1 MDKIAIIDYGLGN
14 LYSVERAVLVA
25 GGLPYIS
32 RDPEKINTADKLIL
46 PGVGAFKAG
55 MDGLRKYKL
64 IEPIK
69 DSLRRGT
76 KLLGLCLGMQLLFET
91 SEEFGI
97 HEGLS
102 VIPGVVKLMKF
113 SPREKHIKIPHIGWN
128 SLLKPKGVHWRGT
141 VLEDVKSGE
150 MAYFVHSFVAHPKN
164 HLDCLAETEYGG
176 ETFCSVVLYK
186 NILGTQFHP
195 EKSGNVGLKILRRF
209 IIGE

>member
-14 LYSVERAVLVA
+14 LYSVERAVLAA

-97 HEGLS
+97 NEGLS
-102 VIPGVVKLMKF
+102 VIPGTVKLLKF
-113 SPREKHIKIPHIGWN
+113 SSTEKHAKIPNIGWN
-128 SLLKPKGVHWRGT
+128 SLMKPKGAQWKGT
-141 VLEDVKSGE
+141 ILEDVKSGE
-150 MAYFVHSFVAHPKN
+150 MAYFVHSFAAFPKS
-164 HLDCLAETEYGG
+164 HGDWLSLTEYGG
-176 ETFCSVVLYK
+176 NVFCSVVSHG
-186 NILGTQFHP
+186 NVLGTQFHP
-195 EKSGNVGLKILRRF
+195 EKSGNIGLKILRRF